1 MAVDIMRALET
12 APPEPDFI
20 WPGLLAGT
28 VGAMVAPGATGKS
41 FWALEAAMAV
51 ACSVP
56 GGDIL
61 GLAPAASGRVVYLA
75 AEDPESALIR
85 RVHAMGAHLARAA
98 WQVIADNLTLEPVMG
113 KRLDVMDRRHQAH
126 IVDVCADAR
135 LVIIDTLNRVHG
147 LDENDN
153 GAMSRLLTQLE
164 FFADTTGCSV
174 LYLHHVSK
182 ASALSRSTDQQAAR
196 GASALIDN
204 SRWAGFLAPMSEAES
219 AFWSD
224 RTYDRAPIGDGRWQ
238 FVRYG
243 VSKQNHDTHSSDRW
257 YKRGAGGVL
266 LPVELVVADDDETR
280 PKKRG
285 GGGSRAYA

>member
-1 MAVDIMRALET
+1 MAVDIMRALEMT
-12 APPEPDFI
+12 PPEPDFI

-28 VGAMVAPGATGKS
+28 VGALIAPGATGKS

-61 GLAPAASGRVVYLA
+61 GLAPAATGRVVYLA
-75 AEDPESALIR
+75 AEDPEPALIR
-85 RVHAMGAHLARAA
+85 RVHAMGPHLARAA
-98 WQVIADNLTLEPVMG
+98 WQEIADNLTLEPVMG
-113 KRLDVMDRRHQAH
+113 RRVDVMNSHHQAR
-126 IVDVCADAR
+126 IVEFCADAR
-135 LVIIDTLNRVHG
+135 LVILDTLSRVHG

-153 GAMSRLLTQLE
+153 GAMARLIAQLE
-164 FFADTTGCSV
+164 FIAASTGSTI

-182 ASALSRSTDQQAAR
+182 ASARQTSTDQQAAR

-204 SRWAGFLAPMSEAES
+204 ARWAGYLAPMSEAES
-219 AFWSD
+219 TFWSD

-243 VSKQNHDTHSSDRW
+243 VSKQNHDQHVHDQW

-266 LPVELVVADDDETR
+266 LPVELLVAVDDETKTAKGR
-280 PKKRG
+280 R
-285 GGGSRAYA
+285 RHVL